1 MTELLIKAEG
11 ETDPYFG
18 SKPKERPITEHI
30 SKGVVNLD
38 KTMGPTSHEID
49 SWVKRILNVE
59 KTGHGGTLDPRV
71 TGVLPIGINKST
83 RVIQMLLGAP
93 KEYVCLMR
101 LHEEISEQQIRDI
114 LREFTGKIFQTPP
127 LKSAVKRELRVRTI
141 YNVDILEIDGQDVLF
156 IINCEGGT
164 YIRKYC
170 HDIGEALGIGAHMAE
185 LRRTKSGPFIEDET
199 LKTLQ
204 DLTDAYY
211 YLTEEDDETQI
222 RECILPMEVAVT
234 HLKQVI
240 VRDSAVDAI
249 CHGADLASGGIL
261 KLSPDIAKDETVRIL
276 TLKGELV
283 AAGESIGTSA
293 EILKSNKGIM
303 VNIKK
308 VFMEPETYPKMWK

>member
-1 MTELLIKAEG
+1 
-11 ETDPYFG
+11 
-18 SKPKERPITEHI
+18 
-30 SKGVVNLD
+30 
-38 KTMGPTSHEID
+38 
-49 SWVKRILNVE
+49 VE

-71 TGVLPIGINKST
+71 TGVLPIGINKAT

-101 LHEEISEQQIRDI
+101 LHEKISEQAIRDI
-114 LREFTGKIFQTPP
+114 LQEFTGKIFQTPP

-141 YNVDILEIDGQDVLF
+141 YQVDIIEIDGQDVLF
-156 IINCEGGT
+156 RINCEGGT

-185 LRRTKSGPFIEDET
+185 LRRTKSGPFTEDET

-211 YLTEEDDETQI
+211 YLTEENDETQI
-222 RECILPMEVAVT
+222 RECILPMEAAVT
-234 HLKQVI
+234 HLKQVV

-261 KLSPDIAKDETVRIL
+261 KLSPDIDNGETVRVL
-276 TLKGELV
+276 SLKGELV
-283 AAGESIGTSA
+283 ASGESAGTSA